1 VKIWWRGHASFLI
14 ETEGKRIITDPFNA
28 ELGYPL
34 TPVEADLVTVSHEH
48 WDHNAT
54 ETIGGNPQI
63 IRGTGSVQ
71 VGGIEFQGVAAHH
84 DHSRGRERG
93 PVTIFR
99 ISAEGLNLVHLGDL
113 GHILSAE
120 QVREIG
126 AVDIL
131 LLPVGGKFTI
141 DAQEAVQIVSLLQP
155 KIIIPMHYAT
165 PHLSFSL
172 APLEKFTSHYDQIIK
187 KPFLEAHPDELGPGL
202 KIIVLEYLSG

>member
-54 ETIGGNPQI
+54 ETIGGNPRV
-63 IRGTGSVQ
+63 IRGTGSVK
-71 VGGIEFQGVAAHH
+71 VGGIEFQGIAAHH
-84 DHSRGRERG
+84 DHNRGRERG

-99 ISAEGLNLVHLGDL
+99 ISAEGLSLVHLGDL

-120 QVREIG
+120 QVQEIG

-141 DAQEAVQIVSLLQP
+141 DAGEAVQIVSLLQP
-155 KIIIPMHYAT
+155 KIVIPMHYAT

-172 APLEKFTSHYDQIIK
+172 APLEKFTSYYDQIIK
-187 KPFLEAHPDELGPGL
+187 KPFLEVHPDELGPGL
-202 KIIVLEYLSG
+202 KIMVLEYLSG

>member
-1 VKIWWRGHASFLI
+1 MKIWWRGHASFLI

-71 VGGIEFQGVAAHH
+71 VGGIEFQGVAAYH

-99 ISAEGLNLVHLGDL
+99 ISAESLNLVHLGDL

-165 PHLSFSL
+165 PHLSFAL

-187 KPFLEAHPDELGPGL
+187 KPFLEVHPDELGEGL